1 MSDGKDPAFLFY
13 SNAFYTG
20 TRLMTPEERA
30 CYIDLLIYQ
39 HQNGIIPL
47 DIDRVLMFC
56 SGVAKATL
64 QATLKAKFKQC
75 DKGWYNEKLKNV
87 MELRGKYKEHQS
99 DSGVIG
105 AFYKRA
111 KADLPAKKYRELK
124 DFIYNEYGKER
135 LLNDIKSQATL
146 QATPQ
151 ATLQATLK
159 GLLKHLENENEN
171 ENVNVNV
178 NKDVIENDYEILEY
192 PSFDDFW
199 ELYDKKVDKVATE
212 KKWGKLTQEEKEQ
225 AIDYIPQYKLSEPDK
240 TFRKNPLTFINNKSW
255 NNEIITKARSG
266 NDAKIPL
273 ASSFTPEDFGM

>member
-1 MSDGKDPAFLFY
+1 MAKDPAFLFY
-13 SNAFYTG
+13 SQDFYSG

-39 HQNGIIPL
+39 HQNGFIPL
-47 DIDRVLMFC
+47 DLDRVVMFC

-64 QATLKAKFKQC
+64 QATLQAKFKQVE
-75 DKGWYNEKLKNV
+75 KGWYNQRLRVV
-87 MELRGKYKEHQS
+87 MDERNEYKSQQS
-99 DSGVIG
+99 DSGLLG
-105 AFYKRA
+105 AFFKKA
-111 KADLPAKKYRELK
+111 KASLPLKKYNK
-124 DFIYNEYGKER
+124 IKAYIYNDYGKDK
-135 LLNDIKSQATL
+135 LLTIIKTQATHE
-146 QATPQ
+146 
-151 ATLQATLK
+151 ATLK
-159 GLLKHLENENEN
+159 GLLKHLENEIEDEN
-171 ENVNVNV
+171 EIE

-225 AIDYIPQYKLSEPDK
+225 AIEYIPQYKLSEPDK

-255 NNEIITKARSG
+255 NNEIITKSRSG